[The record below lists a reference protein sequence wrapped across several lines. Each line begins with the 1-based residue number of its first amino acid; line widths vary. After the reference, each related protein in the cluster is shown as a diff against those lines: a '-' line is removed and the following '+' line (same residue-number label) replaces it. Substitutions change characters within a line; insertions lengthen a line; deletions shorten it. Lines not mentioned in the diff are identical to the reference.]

1 MTAICARTVL
11 PSFLIG
17 SPDARG
23 PVWKPSKNSSTT
35 LTYNDM
41 NNRKAILFSAP
52 SGSGKTT
59 IIREILKRFDCFEFS
74 ISATS
79 RKAREG
85 EQDGVDYY
93 FLTPEVFEQRVQK
106 GDFLEWEEVYAG
118 TRYGTLKSEID
129 RIWDNGHVII
139 FDVDVNG
146 GMNIKKYFGPDA
158 LALFVM
164 PPSIEVLEMRLRNRG
179 TESEDSIVKRLA
191 RSEAELKMA
200 DRFDVTIINDQLDRA
215 VDETQKVINNYLLR

>member
-1 MTAICARTVL
+1 
-11 PSFLIG
+11 
-17 SPDARG
+17 
-23 PVWKPSKNSSTT
+23 
-35 LTYNDM
+35 M

-59 IIREILKRFDCFEFS
+59 IIRQILTRFDCFEFS

-79 RKAREG
+79 RQPREG
-85 EQDGVDYY
+85 EKDGVDYY
-93 FLTPEVFEQRVQK
+93 FLTPEEFERRVAAGQ
-106 GDFLEWEEVYAG
+106 FLEWEEVYAG
-118 TRYGTLKSEID
+118 VRYGTLKSEID

-164 PPSIEVLEMRLRNRG
+164 PPSVEVLEQRLRTRG
-179 TESEDSIVKRLA
+179 TEREGALTKRP
-191 RSEAELKMA
+191 
-200 DRFDVTIINDQLDRA
+200 DRCAAQEKKA
-215 VDETQKVINNYLLR
+215 Q